1 VKRRKPL
8 SNCCIGQGKISIQRE
23 KSTLEANMYVIT
35 GSTGNTGH
43 AVAFHLLAEGKRVR
57 EIGRS
62 AERLQRL
69 VQMGGEPFVADLTD
83 TEALTRAFQGAE
95 GVYVMIP
102 PELTA
107 PNMLEYQHTITESI
121 AAALERSGV
130 KHAVSLSSIGADKPE
145 GTGPVL
151 GLHRMEERLNRI
163 AGLNIIH
170 FRCGYFMENLLPQA
184 ESIEKT
190 GKLFGTLQ
198 PELRLPMIATRDI
211 GDAAAQALARPT
223 FTSHQSRE
231 LLGYGDVTMNMAAS
245 IIGQAIDKPDLQYVQ
260 VSNDQLRSSMLQMG
274 TSEDFANRIVEMC
287 EALNSGHMRALETR
301 DEHNTTPTYFEKF
314 VHQDFLPRYK
324 GKVGAAA

>member
-1 VKRRKPL
+1 
-8 SNCCIGQGKISIQRE
+8 
-23 KSTLEANMYVIT
+23 MYVIT
-35 GSTGNTGH
+35 GSTGNTGN

-69 VQMGGEPFVADLTD
+69 AQMGGEPFVADLTD
-83 TEALTRAFQGAE
+83 TEALTQAFQGAD

-102 PELTA
+102 PDFTA
-107 PNMLEYQHTITESI
+107 PNLLEHQHVVTESI
-121 AAALERSGV
+121 AAALESSGV
-130 KHAVSLSSIGADKPE
+130 KHAVSLSSIGADKTE
-145 GTGPVL
+145 GTGPVV

-163 AGLNIIH
+163 PGLNIIH
-170 FRCGYFMENLLPQA
+170 FRCGYFMENLLTQTQ
-184 ESIEKT
+184 SIEQT
-190 GKLFGTLQ
+190 GMLVGTLQ
-198 PELRLPMIATRDI
+198 PELPLPMIATRDI
-211 GDAAAQALARPT
+211 GDAAAQALLRLN

-231 LLGYGDVTMNMAAS
+231 LLGYGDVTMNMAAA
-245 IIGQAIDKPDLQYVQ
+245 IIGNAIGNPELKYVQ
-260 VSNDQLRSSMLQMG
+260 VSNDQLRSAMLQMG
-274 TSEDFANRIVEMC
+274 MSEDFVAQIIEMC